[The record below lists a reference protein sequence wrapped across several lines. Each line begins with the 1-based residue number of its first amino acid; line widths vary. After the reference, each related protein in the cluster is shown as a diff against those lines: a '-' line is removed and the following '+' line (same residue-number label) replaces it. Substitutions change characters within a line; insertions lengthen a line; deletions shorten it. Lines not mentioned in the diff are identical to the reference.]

1 MSLSAAEQGQ
11 TEQSTLLPKQLDA
24 HQPLISKKKGAL
36 LLGIAA
42 LVGLSTFFV
51 STGKLFSKLDLWVI
65 AITNAWL

>member
-24 HQPLISKKKGAL
+24 RKQLISKKTGAL

-42 LVGLSTFFV
+42 VVGLSTFFF
-51 STGKLFSKLDLWVI
+51 STGK
-65 AITNAWL
+65 